1 MSSRSFC
8 AAASE
13 AAGEDPAG
21 TASTVR
27 GFLLIEHG
35 GPWGQSAL
43 RDATFPDGVAAGLRA
58 RCADVG
64 VRPML
69 MRRHGNRAGL
79 PHRPYVLLA
88 ACDSTGGRAAGT
100 HLDDPEELLDL
111 PLADLVA
118 RLRAGNG
125 LPPAWSEV
133 RSFFGACTHGRH
145 DACCA
150 ERGRP
155 VAHALQE
162 VAGGAAWEVSHMG
175 GDRFAGN
182 VLALP
187 DGIYYGRV
195 TPAAAPR
202 LVAAH
207 AAGRLVPELMRGRS
221 SLPFP
226 VQAAEVALR
235 RHVGADDARGVRPVG
250 WGRRGS
256 RTTSTWEVG
265 GRTWRVVVDTSH
277 PGPPRSL
284 TCSAAPGSPPVHT
297 VVEVTD
303 VAAPG
308 RGAQGWDEAYAGAE
322 VEPEPSA
329 VVVDAVSQLPPGR
342 ALDLAAGTG
351 RHALWLSRRGW
362 DVTALDFSAVGVA
375 AGAAAT
381 RTAGEAVDWRLGDAR
396 VWSPGGQ
403 EPGYDLV
410 LMAYVQLPDA
420 ARRAHQWLAPGGRLV
435 VVGHAARTEQAGAE
449 QAGAEQAGA
458 EQAGAPRDR
467 RLLHTPETLRS
478 LAEGLVVE
486 RLDEVVEEAPRGRRL
501 TALLVARR
509 P

>member
-1 MSSRSFC
+1 MTARAYC

-13 AAGEDPAG
+13 AAGEDVAG

-27 GFLLIEHG
+27 GFLLVEHG

-43 RDATFPDGVAAGLRA
+43 RDAAFPDGVAAALRE

-79 PHRPYVLLA
+79 PPRPYVVLA
-88 ACDSTGGRAAGT
+88 ACDPSGGAAAGRR
-100 HLDDPEELLDL
+100 LDDASDLLDL
-111 PLADLVA
+111 PVADLVA
-118 RLRAGNG
+118 RLRAGDG
-125 LPPAWSEV
+125 PPAGWSDV
-133 RSFFGACTHGRH
+133 RTFFGACTHGRH

-162 VAGGAAWEVSHMG
+162 VAGDHAWEVSHMG

-187 DGIYYGRV
+187 DGVYYGRV

-207 AAGRLVPELMRGRS
+207 SAGRVVPELMRGRT
-221 SLPFP
+221 SLPFE
-226 VQAAEVALR
+226 VQVAEVALR
-235 RHVGADDARGVRPVG
+235 RHLDLDAAGAVRPRK
-250 WGRRGS
+250 WGRRGQ
-256 RTTSTWEVG
+256 RTTSTWDVADHDA
-265 GRTWRVVVDTSH
+265 WRVVVDTTH
-277 PGPPRSL
+277 PGPPRPL
-284 TCSAAPGSPPVHT
+284 TCSSAPGLPPVHT
-297 VVEVTD
+297 VVEITD

-308 RGAQGWDEAYAGAE
+308 RGAQGWDDVYATSE
-322 VEPEPSA
+322 VDPEPSA
-329 VVVDAVSQLPPGR
+329 AVVDAVSHLPAGR
-342 ALDLAAGTG
+342 VLDLAAGTG
-351 RHALWLSRRGW
+351 RHALWLARRGW

-381 RTAGEAVDWRLGDAR
+381 EAAGASVDWRLGDAR
-396 VWSPGGQ
+396 VWAPGGQ

-410 LMAYVQLPDA
+410 LLAYVQLPDA
-420 ARRAHQWLAPGGRLV
+420 ARRAQQWLAPGGRLV
-435 VVGHAARTEQAGAE
+435 LVGHAARADRGE
-449 QAGAEQAGA
+449 
-458 EQAGAPRDR
+458 AGAPRDP
-467 RLLHTPETLRS
+467 RLLHTPESLRS

-486 RLDEVVEEAPRGRRL
+486 RLDEVVEDGPRGPRVS
-501 TALLVARR
+501 AVLVARR